1 MKKETKEY
9 YMYMEDEYNYK
20 NNKGKKIA
28 MFLIF
33 LAIVIAI
40 SSCMGILY
48 AKKKI
53 AMQNQNEEHNMGENS
68 EDIDIENTNPEVEE
82 IIEKPIEE
90 IEEIEQMKAEFRLPI
105 YTEVGKENMKNVY
118 SSTSDNKRVFLT
130 FDDGPSSNITPLI
143 LDLLKE
149 NNVKATFFTLG
160 SRVIQNPQIVKREYE
175 EGHYIANHGYSH
187 VYSSIYASKENL
199 LDEYNKTEDAI
210 RNAIEIPEYSSHLF
224 RFPGGS
230 NGGKYDKV
238 KNEYKKILVEQEVFY
253 VDWNCLNE
261 DASGNRTKEQL
272 VDFIKKYSANK
283 NSVVVLMHDAG
294 DKILTYE
301 TLQEVIDY
309 FRENEYTFCNFYDV
323 IEYEMKYE
331 IK

>member
-1 MKKETKEY
+1 MQKKIEEY
-9 YMYMEDEYNYK
+9 YMIKVDNKK
-20 NNKGKKIA
+20 NKRLFIF
-28 MFLIF
+28 FLIF
-33 LAIVIAI
+33 LIIVIVLSA
-40 SSCMGILY
+40 CLGITY
-48 AKKKI
+48 AKKKLNI
-53 AMQNQNEEHNMGENS
+53 QNSINESENENNINIPDVENKNIMDEILEKKQN
-68 EDIDIENTNPEVEE
+68 
-82 IIEKPIEE
+82 K
-90 IEEIEQMKAEFRLPI
+90 FPI

-149 NNVKATFFTLG
+149 NNIKATFFTLG

-175 EGHYIANHGYSH
+175 EGHFIANHGYSH
-187 VYSSIYASKENL
+187 VYSSIYSNTESL
-199 LDEYNKTEDAI
+199 LDEYNRTENAI
-210 RNAIEIPEYSSHLF
+210 RNAIEQPEYSSHLF

-230 NGGKYDKV
+230 NGGKYNKV
-238 KNEYKKILVEQEVFY
+238 KQEYKKVLEEQGIFY

-272 VDFIKKYSANK
+272 VEFIKKYSENK

-309 FRENEYTFCNFYDV
+309 FRENGYMFCNFYDV
-323 IEYEMKYE
+323 IEYELR
-331 IK
+331 

>member
-1 MKKETKEY
+1 MQKKIEEF
-9 YMYMEDEYNYK
+9 YMIKVDDF
-20 NNKGKKIA
+20 NNKKKNKGLVI
-28 MFLIF
+28 FLVF
-33 LAIVIAI
+33 LAIIIAL
-40 SSCMGILY
+40 STYFGIRC
-48 AKKKI
+48 AKK
-53 AMQNQNEEHNMGENS
+53 ANEGINLEEKTEDAS
-68 EDIDIENTNPEVEE
+68 EAD
-82 IIEKPIEE
+82 KE
-90 IEEIEQMKAEFRLPI
+90 IEEVEKVEEAKIKIPI
-105 YTEVGKENMKNVY
+105 YTEHGRENMKNVY
-118 SSTSDNKRVFLT
+118 SSTLENKRVFLT

-149 NNVKATFFTLG
+149 NNIKATFFTLG
-160 SRVIQNPQIVKREYE
+160 SRVVQNPEIVKREYE
-175 EGHYIANHGYSH
+175 EGHFIANHGYSH
-187 VYSSIYASKENL
+187 VYSSIYSSKESL

-238 KNEYKKILVEQEVFY
+238 KKEYKKILGEQEIFY

-272 VDFIKKYSANK
+272 VEFIKKYSANK
-283 NSVVVLMHDAG
+283 NSIVVLMHDAG

-309 FRENEYTFCNFYDV
+309 YKENGYTFCNFYDV
-323 IEYEMKYE
+323 IEYEL
-331 IK
+331 I